1 MPVLPRAHLFEFNDR
16 DWVPATLRDT
26 IVETLS
32 RSLDWGGFLRPLA
45 PVIDGFLSASGTHEV
60 LDLCAGAGGPAVILS
75 REAERLGL
83 DSPRFLMTDLFP
95 RVPIW
100 TDARQQRPKSI
111 DFIAEPVDATCIPSS
126 LSDGRARVI
135 VNAFHHFQPELAG
148 AILRNAVDHRAPIF
162 ISESFERNPTGA
174 FPLIPIGIPSL
185 LATPLL
191 SPRNRFAK
199 AGWTWLTPIALAAG
213 TWDAIISTLRVYS
226 EEDLRGLVAPFGQD
240 YDWTYGTY
248 DYPFG
253 GRGCYF
259 HGLPSTNR
267 PLSPRK
273 HEHSRQPFPRH
284 PIGPSVPT
292 RRRRMDQEQTSL
304 NTRHEPE
311 PDLSQDAKTSASPQ
325 EVNPKRSEAA
335 AALQQ
340 EVDTLE
346 QRLGTETDP
355 LSGEAMRTKALRRYI
370 REEGLKPYQAE
381 LIKMQQHLEET
392 GTRMII
398 LFEGRDAAGK
408 GGTIRR
414 VTRYMNEK
422 HYRVVALGKP
432 TEREITQWFFQ
443 KYVQHFP
450 RAGEVVLFDRSW
462 YNRAMVEPVFGFC
475 SEREYKNFMRG
486 VTGFEKDLVRQG
498 TILIKLYFSVTKE
511 EQARRFERRNA
522 DPLRQWKLS
531 EVDVQAQERW
541 DEFTNV
547 KYEMLKRTHTTH
559 APWKI
564 IRSND
569 KHRARMNAIKV
580 ILNSVPYERLDDSLD
595 FVPDPNIVISGAREL
610 EKMEA
615 QRLKSGKFLV

>member
-1 MPVLPRAHLFEFNDR
+1 MPLFPRTHLFEFNDR
-16 DWVPATLRDT
+16 DWVPASLRDT

-32 RSLDWGGFLRPLA
+32 RSLDWGGFLRPLV
-45 PVIDGFLSASGTHEV
+45 PVLDRFLSDAGTREV
-60 LDLCAGAGGPAVILS
+60 LDLCAGAAGPAMILS
-75 REAERLGL
+75 HEAERLGI
-83 DSPRFLMTDLFP
+83 SAPRFLITDLFP

-100 TDARQQRPKSI
+100 ADARAQRPQNI
-111 DFIAEPVDATCIPSS
+111 DFVEEPVDATRIPAS
-126 LSDGRARVI
+126 LSEGRARVM
-135 VNAFHHFQPELAG
+135 VNAFHHFQPDLAG
-148 AILRNAVDHRAPIF
+148 AILRDAVDSRAPIF
-162 ISESFERNPTGA
+162 ISESFERDPRGA
-174 FPLIPIGIPSL
+174 FPWIPIGLPSL
-185 LATPLL
+185 FATPLL
-191 SPRNRFAK
+191 SPRDRLAK
-199 AGWTWLTPIALAAG
+199 AAWTWLTPIGLAAG
-213 TWDAIISTLRVYS
+213 TWDTIVSTLRIYS
-226 EEDLRGLVAPFGQD
+226 PEDLQEMVAPFGQS
-240 YDWTYGTY
+240 YDWSYGTY
-248 DYPFG
+248 EYAFG

-259 HGLPSTNR
+259 QGVPSKDR
-267 PLSPRK
+267 PFSSEKREKKP
-273 HEHSRQPFPRH
+273 QPFPPRTNG
-284 PIGPSVPT
+284 PIESTGRSI
-292 RRRRMDQEQTSL
+292 MDEEQT
-304 NTRHEPE
+304 NTEASAESHNGAEAMPTATEVNAKRHEAAEELMHEVESLEHAPE
-311 PDLSQDAKTSASPQ
+311 AADDSLSASTM
-325 EVNPKRSEAA
+325 KR
-335 AALQQ
+335 
-340 EVDTLE
+340 
-346 QRLGTETDP
+346 
-355 LSGEAMRTKALRRYI
+355 KALRRYL
-370 REEGLKPYQAE
+370 REQSLKPYQAE
-381 LIKMQQHLEET
+381 LIKMQQHLEAS

-432 TEREITQWFFQ
+432 TEYERTQWFFQ

-475 SEREYKNFMRG
+475 SDKDYKNFMRG

-498 TILIKLYFSVTKE
+498 TILIKLYFSVTKD
-511 EQARRFERRNA
+511 EQNRRFERRKA

-569 KHRARMNAIKV
+569 KHAARLNAIKV
-580 ILNSVPYERLDDSLD
+580 ILNSVPYERMDDTLD
-595 FVPDPNIVISGAREL
+595 FVPDPEVVISGSREL

-615 QRLKSGKFLV
+615 QRLSSGKFLV